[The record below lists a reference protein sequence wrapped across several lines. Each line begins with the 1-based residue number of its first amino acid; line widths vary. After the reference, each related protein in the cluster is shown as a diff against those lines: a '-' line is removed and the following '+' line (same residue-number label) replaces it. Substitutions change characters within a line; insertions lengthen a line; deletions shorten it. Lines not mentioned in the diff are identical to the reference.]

1 MHFFFLSREA
11 LSKVIRLP
19 EMEKLRETVFFTI
32 TAKPMQFSE
41 PDRLTFILVNYQVNL
56 KLG

>member
-1 MHFFFLSREA
+1 
-11 LSKVIRLP
+11 
-19 EMEKLRETVFFTI
+19 MEKLREIVFFTI

-41 PDRLTFILVNYQVNL
+41 PHRLTFILVNYQVNL

>member
-1 MHFFFLSREA
+1 
-11 LSKVIRLP
+11 
-19 EMEKLRETVFFTI
+19 MEKLRETVFFTI

-41 PDRLTFILVNYQVNL
+41 PDRLTFMLVNYQVNL